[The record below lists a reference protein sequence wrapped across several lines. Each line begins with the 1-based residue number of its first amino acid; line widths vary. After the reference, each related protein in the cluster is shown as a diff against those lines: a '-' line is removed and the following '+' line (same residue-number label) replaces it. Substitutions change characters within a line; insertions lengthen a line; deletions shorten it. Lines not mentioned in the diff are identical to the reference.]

1 MGATHTINA
10 LNQNPAEVTKELTFG
25 RGADCVIEAAGQNVS
40 IQQSLE
46 ASRPGARVVILG
58 KTPFGEKINF
68 PFNLMMGEREIVRTS
83 YGMSRPR
90 IDFPKLADLYMT
102 QKLILD
108 PMISMR
114 LKLENINHGFDELE
128 KGNVARSLVI
138 FD

>member
-1 MGATHTINA
+1 
-10 LNQNPAEVTKELTFG
+10 
-25 RGADCVIEAAGQNVS
+25 
-40 IQQSLE
+40 
-46 ASRPGARVVILG
+46 
-58 KTPFGEKINF
+58 
-68 PFNLMMGEREIVRTS
+68 MMGEREIVRTS